1 VDGAAVC
8 RPLSVPAFPYGDDLV
23 EREILFG
30 EARGAWCSPAPGSD
44 DSDRYPGRGRC
55 PRRIAGRVQFPG
67 QRDGERSL
75 PPVSGSAT
83 PDATPSDRPSTPAPK
98 ATKPG
103 NSKIDRY
110 EAEIN
115 RLVNKAR
122 VEHGC
127 APLHRDPRLDKAAR
141 LHSQDM
147 AAHSHY
153 SHTSTDGKGPK
164 ERMEAQGYDDASSEN
179 IDAWPTTPKDAFD
192 AWMHSPGHRANIL
205 GCRRT
210 GPGAPPPRRLPLLA
224 DAR

>member
-1 VDGAAVC
+1 MIPIGILAAAGV
-8 RPLSVPAFPYGDDLV
+8 LGGSLAVFNSQDNATASEAFP
-23 EREILFG
+23 R
-30 EARGAWCSPAPGSD
+30 P
-44 DSDRYPGRGRC
+44 
-55 PRRIAGRVQFPG
+55 
-67 QRDGERSL
+67 
-75 PPVSGSAT
+75 SGSAT

-98 ATKPG
+98 ATTPG

-164 ERMEAQGYDDASSEN
+164 ERMEAQGYEDASSEN

-192 AWMHSPGHRANIL
+192 AWMHSPDHRANIL
-205 GCRRT
+205 GCQSKAT
-210 GPGAPPPRRLPLLA
+210 GIGVALGGKHRA
-224 DAR
+224 YWTQDFGYK